1 MNLGVHAAKSLHA
14 AGQTARLSH
23 MQQILV
29 HYGELGLKGKN
40 RIYFEQKLAQNIRR
54 LLSPRTVE
62 RQFGRMLFGFE
73 AVDEALLERLTLIP
87 GIRHFALI
95 HTAKPELEDISEVAE
110 QAVLAAMNGNTEGIS
125 FGVSAQRSDKRFPLT
140 SPELSREVGTHLHQ
154 SLGLRVNLD
163 APDVPVRI
171 EVCKHAAYIST
182 RKLRGIGG
190 LPVGSSGRG
199 VVLLSGGIDSP
210 VAAYSMMKRGLEVI
224 LVHLYNSSIN
234 RDFAKIEAL
243 TARISLFQPRVRLY
257 LIDLEEFQRNA
268 IAHVPAKYRMILY
281 KRQMIRTAASLA
293 AREKAEAIVTGDSLG
308 QVASQTLGNI
318 SAIYDVC
325 NLPLLSPL
333 IGFDKEEIIA
343 LGRKIGTYD
352 ISTEEYCDICSY
364 LIAKHPETRA
374 SKVKVATY
382 EQALPTEGLE
392 QPTRIET
399 FVNGEQRIPD

>member
-1 MNLGVHAAKSLHA
+1 
-14 AGQTARLSH
+14 

-73 AVDEALLERLTLIP
+73 AVDDALLSRMALIP

-95 HTAKPELEDISEVAE
+95 HTARTEVDDISAVAE
-110 QAVLAAMNGNTEGIS
+110 QAVVAATNGKTEGLS

-140 SPELSREVGTHLHQ
+140 SPELSREVGTYLRQ
-154 SLGLRVNLD
+154 KLGLRVNLD

-171 EVCKHAAYIST
+171 EVCKNSAYIST
-182 RKLRGIGG
+182 RKHRGIGG

-210 VAAYSMMKRGLEVI
+210 VAAYSMMKRGLEVV

-234 RDFAKIEAL
+234 RDFAKIEELA
-243 TARISLFQPRVRLY
+243 ARLSLFQPRVLLY
-257 LIDLEEFQRNA
+257 LIDLEEFQRHA
-268 IAHVPAKYRMILY
+268 IAHVPARYRMILY
-281 KRQMIRTAASLA
+281 KRQMIRTAVDIA
-293 AREKAEAIVTGDSLG
+293 AKEKAEAIVTGDSLG

-352 ISTEEYCDICSY
+352 ISTGEYCDICSY
-364 LIAKHPETRA
+364 LIARHPETRA
-374 SKVKVATY
+374 SKSKVAAY
-382 EQALPTEGLE
+382 EQALPIEGLE
-392 QPTRIET
+392 QPTRINIFT
-399 FVNGEQRIPD
+399 NGEKRIPD

>member
-1 MNLGVHAAKSLHA
+1 
-14 AGQTARLSH
+14 

-29 HYGELGLKGKN
+29 HYGELALKGKN
-40 RIYFEQKLAQNIRR
+40 RVYFEQKLAQNVRR
-54 LLSPRTVE
+54 LLSPKTVE

-73 AVDEALLERLTLIP
+73 TVDDALLARMALIP

-95 HTAKPELEDISEVAE
+95 HTAKTEVEDIANVAE
-110 QAVLAAMNGNTEGIS
+110 QAVIAATNGQTEGLS

-140 SPELSREVGTHLHQ
+140 SPELSREVGGHLRQ
-154 SLGLRVNLD
+154 RLGMIVNLN
-163 APDVPVRI
+163 APELPVHI

-182 RKLRGIGG
+182 RKHRGIGG
-190 LPVGSSGRG
+190 LPVGSSGKG

-210 VAAYSMMKRGLEVI
+210 VAAYTMMKRGLEVV

-243 TARISLFQPRVRLY
+243 AARLSLFQPHIRLY
-257 LIDLEEFQRNA
+257 MIDLEEFQRHT
-268 IAHVPAKYRMILY
+268 IAHVPAKYRMIIY
-281 KRQMIRTAASLA
+281 KRQMIRAGAGIA
-293 AREKAEAIVTGDSLG
+293 EQERAEAIVTGDSLG

-325 NLPLLSPL
+325 ELPLLSPL
-333 IGFDKEEIIA
+333 IAFDKEDIIG

-364 LIAKHPETRA
+364 LIAKHPETHA
-374 SKVKVATY
+374 SKTKVATY
-382 EQALPTEGLE
+382 EQALPIESLE
-392 QPTRIET
+392 QPTRIEKFT
-399 FVNGEQRIPD
+399 NGKKIS